1 MLRPISD
8 PSYSVSLHKANEPVN
23 KKVRGK
29 KSGKRKLGDGLNL
42 CPLCDIFNITV
53 ILYQSLKKKT
63 FRRNRGP
70 PSILSPDIRA
80 STLCCHVQLFPV
92 STAQLMGAPFLSSSM
107 CMDLTTDTSLA
118 QNLPSLP
125 SCVMYT
131 QSSKWVLF

>member
-8 PSYSVSLHKANEPVN
+8 SSYSVSLHKAKEPVN

-53 ILYQSLKKKT
+53 IFISASEKKT

-70 PSILSPDIRA
+70 PSILSPDIIA
-80 STLCCHVQLFPV
+80 STLCYHVQLFTV
-92 STAQLMGAPFLSSSM
+92 STEQLMGAPFLS
-107 CMDLTTDTSLA
+107 
-118 QNLPSLP
+118 
-125 SCVMYT
+125 
-131 QSSKWVLF
+131 